1 MKNSVLSFLKK
12 NIILILLILNTI
24 FILVFSEV
32 KVSSLY
38 NPKKIFLKTKV
49 ITKSILV
56 DLGVLNPYTFPFKN
70 SIKYFKKTIEDEKVV
85 IREIIQDSIPSSLNF
100 LNENQNDFVFHVFD
114 GSKTENMIY
123 YNPQNINY
131 PLNLLNLISLL
142 TVHGN
147 KDSQTTFDEKL
158 KIIKQRPLSITCGTN
173 SFFTKELLK
182 SIGVKTRIVSTL
194 TFDEWNGYDNGHTL
208 LEVFTKN
215 LNKWVLYD
223 IDGQKVFKQ
232 KNGELLSLIELQQT
246 GVENVEIVSTNN
258 QPFLDY
264 SGFNNYFVLGEL
276 VETSPEEWY
285 NRVFQSFS
293 IFDPNQDKFIF
304 LTNTPQE
311 SEKINEYFNGSVVT
325 VNFSEF
331 KKRFYP

>member
-158 KIIKQRPLSITCGTN
+158 KIISCGSAVIDAQVVVVIPGTRTKSDELETGEILVSSQCNAMGYWNKPEETEETFNVYLDDSDRPYLSTGDLGFIKKG
-173 SFFTKELLK
+173 EVYVVGRLK
-182 SIGVKTRIVSTL
+182 DDR
-194 TFDEWNGYDNGHTL
+194 FA
-208 LEVFTKN
+208 
-215 LNKWVLYD
+215 
-223 IDGQKVFKQ
+223 
-232 KNGELLSLIELQQT
+232 
-246 GVENVEIVSTNN
+246 
-258 QPFLDY
+258 
-264 SGFNNYFVLGEL
+264 NY
-276 VETSPEEWY
+276 SPE
-285 NRVFQSFS
+285 NIS
-293 IFDPNQDKFIF
+293 
-304 LTNTPQE
+304 QE
-311 SEKINEYFNGSVVT
+311 LFVNEKITN
-325 VNFSEF
+325 
-331 KKRFYP
+331 